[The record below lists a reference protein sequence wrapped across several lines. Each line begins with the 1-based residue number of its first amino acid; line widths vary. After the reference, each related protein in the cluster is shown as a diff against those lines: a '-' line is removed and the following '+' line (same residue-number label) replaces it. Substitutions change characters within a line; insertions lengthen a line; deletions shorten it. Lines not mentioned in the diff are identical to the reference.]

1 MIGEDGEKLGD
12 LALGD
17 ARRLAEGRGLDLVE
31 IVPNRMPP
39 VCKMMNYG
47 RFVYQQSKKSQESRR
62 HQKQNQVKEVKFRII
77 IGEHD
82 RSTKMKQIG
91 RFLHDG
97 HKVKATIWFKRAR
110 ERSRRELG
118 DRILDEVT
126 TALAEIATVESRSN
140 VIGNQ
145 MSMILAPNRRLLEAL
160 REGRSGR
167 AGDEPPAPRIRR
179 SQREK
184 ESPSGE
190 ETPVPGAV
198 LPDGTAAASAGGNR

>member
-12 LALGD
+12 LALMD
-17 ARRLAEGRGLDLVE
+17 ARRLAADRGLDLVE

-39 VCKMMNYG
+39 VCKIMNYG
-47 RFVYQQSKKSQESRR
+47 RFVYQQSKKSQDSKR

-82 RSTKMKQIG
+82 RATKMKQIE
-91 RFLHDG
+91 RFLHEG

-126 TALAEIATVESRSN
+126 AQLAEIATVESRSS
-140 VIGNQ
+140 VVGNQ
-145 MSMILAPNRRLLEAL
+145 MSMILAPSRRLLEAL
-160 REGRSGR
+160 RTERAGR
-167 AGDEPPAPRIRR
+167 AGPEDNLQAPRVRR
-179 SQREK
+179 AQR
-184 ESPSGE
+184 
-190 ETPVPGAV
+190 
-198 LPDGTAAASAGGNR
+198 DGTG